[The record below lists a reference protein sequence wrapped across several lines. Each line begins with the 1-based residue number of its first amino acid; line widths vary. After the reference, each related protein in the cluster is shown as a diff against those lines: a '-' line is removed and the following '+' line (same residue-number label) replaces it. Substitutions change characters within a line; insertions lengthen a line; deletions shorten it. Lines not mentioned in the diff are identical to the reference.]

1 MEILDI
7 KAFIFRKYKQ
17 TDIDKCINDYINKDI
32 TVFAPLIRT
41 KIDEEAAKM
50 VSDVNYKST
59 YLNDLAKVHIFMDKY
74 KSRTKNP
81 LLGELFEEQLFATYE
96 YCKDNNLYY
105 KEFDKLFSDR
115 KFFNFLGVTTNDIW
129 FIKKSKPNPLFLFNK
144 KGLFINEYD
153 NEANGKN
160 ISFMIKQIALN
171 EKHSSEID
179 ILKYNTSLNHTG
191 THETQHFVTGKGVYD
206 KKYLLDG
213 YLNVGQN
220 NLNELCIERIATNI
234 IKNYLD
240 DNMKSKT
247 VEKSFDTGNKITF
260 TSDSK
265 DYQEFVVFYDSLN
278 HISVNK
284 LEDICYTKGKN
295 IDSIGNPE
303 IVNKILAFTES
314 LGSVCDK
321 NDKTKLLEQN
331 FDAMIDSFSSL
342 AEIYVRNL
350 GLNKSTT
357 PDSLEGAITFKR
369 VEEFF
374 NTFDSITFQKDGE
387 NFTQAKLIKEK
398 VLGAI
403 YYNDKSSEEAINRLN
418 NKRTF
423 VKEFEDNC
431 KTATETIE
439 KSKTSESEITTSIE
453 KTKENETTKDNSKS
467 DDLEL

>member
-1 MEILDI
+1 MFSQKYNDEKHILKVRNEIKNELI
-7 KAFIFRKYKQ
+7 SFHS
-17 TDIDKCINDYINKDI
+17 
-32 TVFAPLIRT
+32 PLIR
-41 KIDEEAAKM
+41 KRIEEIAKYEAINKNAIP
-50 VSDVNYKST
+50 DP
-59 YLNDLAKVHIFMDKY
+59 YLTDLAKVHIFMDKFR
-74 KSRTKNP
+74 SRTKNP
-81 LLGELFEEQLFATYE
+81 LLGEMFEEQLFATYE
-96 YCKDNNLYY
+96 YCKDNNLNYSN
-105 KEFDKLFSDR
+105 FDDLFNNK
-115 KFFNFLGVTTNDIW
+115 KFFTFLGVTTDDKW
-129 FIKKSKPNPLFLFNK
+129 FLSNILPFVKEENKEYTSESGKYVSLISKRIA
-144 KGLFINEYD
+144 IN
-153 NEANGKN
+153 
-160 ISFMIKQIALN
+160 
-171 EKHSSEID
+171 KHSTEID
-179 ILKYNTSLNHTG
+179 ISGYNASLNHTG
-191 THETQHFVTGKGVYD
+191 THETQHFVTGKGTYD
-206 KKYLLDG
+206 KKYLFGG

-240 DNMKSKT
+240 DNIKSKT

-278 HISVNK
+278 HISGNK

-303 IVNKILAFTES
+303 IVNKILDFTES

-342 AEIYVRNL
+342 AEKYVRNL

-387 NFTQAKLIKEK
+387 NFTQKELIKEK

-423 VKEFEDNC
+423 VKEFEKKC